1 MWSAFIAFSLAAIA
15 AAQPQASVSP
25 IIGILALPVAHN
37 DCDTFHSLADAG
49 ATSCFHSLY
58 VKWLEQTGARVVPLP
73 YDLPRAEFHSLLSS
87 LNGVLITGGSTNLLS
102 LRSPY
107 MEAAGRLYR
116 YALQMHSKGE
126 VWPLWGTCMGL
137 QVLSVL
143 GANSSSVLLS
153 NAFDSEGLSLP
164 LRLTTAAS
172 TSKLLCSTCL
182 PSDTLKTLTATNST
196 VNLQYKICGLNLL
209 LSALRSSPAD

>member
-1 MWSAFIAFSLAAIA
+1 MLTAFIAMSITTIA
-15 AAQPQASVSP
+15 AEPQIIKGSPSP
-25 IIGILALPVAHN
+25 IIGILALPAAHN
-37 DCDTFHSLADAG
+37 DCDTFHSLADAST
-49 ATSCFHSLY
+49 TSCFHSLY

-73 YDLPRAEFHSLLSS
+73 FDLPKAQFDSLLAS

-102 LRSPY
+102 LQSPY
-107 MEAAGRLYR
+107 MEAAGRLLR
-116 YALQMHSKGE
+116 YAQQMHSKGE

-164 LRLTTAAS
+164 LRLTTAAE
-172 TSKLLCSTCL
+172 TSQLLCSTCL
-182 PSDTLKTLTATNST
+182 PSSTLTTLTSQNST
-196 VNLQYKICGLNLL
+196 VNLQ
-209 LSALRSSPAD
+209 